1 MYTQILENG
10 KILVHPRARVG
21 RARGSLSLS
30 LSLLEY
36 SRVPLG
42 TVDTSGTYVPA
53 RDVMIRNLSN
63 ENGSH
68 IPT

>member
-10 KILVHPRARVG
+10 KIHPRVG

-30 LSLLEY
+30 LSLSLY
-36 SRVPLG
+36 SS

>member
-1 MYTQILENG
+1 MYTQILETRNG
-10 KILVHPRARVG
+10 KILVHPRVG
-21 RARGSLSLS
+21 RARGSLS

>member
-1 MYTQILENG
+1 MYTQILENHG
-10 KILVHPRARVG
+10 KILVHPRVG